1 MIKLICGKGVL
12 GSVFRRFVVLPTAN
26 VGLSLAVFTTI
37 GAGLAVN
44 PLQKRPSL
52 RKTSMEGILRERK
65 PINLQL

>member
-1 MIKLICGKGVL
+1 MIKLTCGNDVL

-26 VGLSLAVFTTI
+26 VGLSLGVLPAI
-37 GAGLAVN
+37 GAGLAVK

-52 RKTSMEGILRERK
+52 RKTSIEGILRERK

>member
-1 MIKLICGKGVL
+1 MIKLIGANARL

-26 VGLSLAVFTTI
+26 VGLGFGVFGAI
-37 GAGLAVN
+37 GAGLAVK

>member
-12 GSVFRRFVVLPTAN
+12 RSVFRRFVVLPTAN
-26 VGLSLAVFTTI
+26 VGLVFGVFTAI
-37 GAGLAVN
+37 GAGLAVK

-52 RKTSMEGILRERK
+52 RKTSIEGILRERK

>member
-1 MIKLICGKGVL
+1 MIKLICGEGVL

-37 GAGLAVN
+37 GAGLAVK

-52 RKTSMEGILRERK
+52 RKTSIEGILRERK

>member
-1 MIKLICGKGVL
+1 
-12 GSVFRRFVVLPTAN
+12 LPTAN
-26 VGLSLAVFTTI
+26 VGFGLGVFAGI
-37 GAGLAVN
+37 GAGLAVK

>member
-26 VGLSLAVFTTI
+26 VGLGFGVFKAI
-37 GAGLAVN
+37 GAGFGVK